1 MSSTACYNCEE
12 LKKLIDR
19 LNKENI
25 VLRKEVSAIQDTK
38 DHEGLIHSIRLLGL
52 EAELKVATATTE
64 SQCSVS

>member
-1 MSSTACYNCEE
+1 MSSTVCYNCEE

-25 VLRKEVSAIQDTK
+25 VLRKEVSAIQDAK

-52 EAELKVATATTE
+52 EAELKIATTASE
-64 SQCSVS
+64 SHCTVS